1 MTSFTSQTLIILL
14 IQVALLPM
22 LLHCRV
28 FFPMDENLITQT
40 CQKTKDPA
48 ACEGLLRSDSRSLE
62 AKDATALVFIVTDIS
77 QTKANQGQKKI
88 EELLRAPGAPTDKLN
103 SCNENYQNVIEDIQ
117 QASSVLTNG
126 DYLAAQDRIL
136 DTVHEADLCD
146 EQFAGSDN
154 PLSGYTKAIHDTGT
168 VGSEIAGQLT
178 P

>member
-62 AKDATALVFIVTDIS
+62 AKDATALVFI
-77 QTKANQGQKKI
+77 
-88 EELLRAPGAPTDKLN
+88 
-103 SCNENYQNVIEDIQ
+103 
-117 QASSVLTNG
+117 ASSVLTNG

-154 PLSGYTKAIHDTGT
+154 PLSGYTKAIHDTGS

-178 P
+178 L